1 MTCNRSWLVNYRDTV
16 PVKVYLEDDSMVN
29 VLGIGDIEVIMET
42 PSGPILEMFKD
53 VLYVP
58 GLAKNLLSV
67 SRSAINGVRAFFD
80 VCECQL
86 IDKSGEIV
94 GVTVRDGNLYV
105 VKCQPVINRGKEDKE
120 AATVA
125 TTNSMMD
132 TWHQQLGHI
141 NNESLKQLPKHVEGL
156 QLPKNAEA
164 AQVCKSYA
172 LGKQQQQRVTTKPA
186 ECAKHILELMHT
198 DVCGLMQT
206 TSIGRSRFFVMFT
219 DNVLRKMWIY
229 FLKSKN

>member
-16 PVKVYLEDDSMVN
+16 PVKVYLGDDSTVN
-29 VLGIGDIEVIMET
+29 ALEIGDIKVIIET
-42 PSGPILEMFKD
+42 LSGLIPGTFKD

-67 SRSAINGVRAFFD
+67 SRSAVNGVRVFFD

-94 GVTVRDGNLYV
+94 GVAVRDGNLYV
-105 VKCQPVINRGKEDKE
+105 VKCQLVINRKKEDKE
-120 AATVA
+120 AVTVA
-125 TTNSMMD
+125 TTNSMID

-156 QLPKNAEA
+156 QLPKNAKA
-164 AQVCKSYA
+164 AQVCKGCA
-172 LGKQQQQRVTTKPA
+172 LGKQQQQRVTMKPA
-186 ECAKHILELMHT
+186 EHAKHILELVHT
-198 DVCGLMQT
+198 DVCGPM
-206 TSIGRSRFFVMFT
+206 
-219 DNVLRKMWIY
+219 
-229 FLKSKN
+229 